1 MIQAMW
7 FLLAK
12 AALLSTSEMLWIG
25 ATLLLST
32 IPVEASTSQS
42 EYGRMPDGTAV
53 DIYTLTNSNGCVC
66 KVITFGAA
74 ISELD
79 VPDRTGKMGD
89 VVLGFDKLAEYV
101 KYRWCFG
108 AVCGRVANRIANG
121 RFTIGG
127 KTYALSINEKPNSL
141 QGGVVGF
148 DRIVWNAKAL
158 DSTAGPSV
166 VLHHVSPDG
175 EEGYPGTLTVR
186 VTYTLTNR
194 NELQIDYEATT
205 DKDTPVNLMN
215 HSFFNL
221 ACKGDVLGHVLQLKA
236 KRYVPTRSDLIPT
249 GEIAD
254 VAGGPLDFT
263 KAKAVG
269 KDIKMLPRERN
280 GYDNCFV
287 IDGGGGDVVLAA
299 RVYEPV
305 SGRSMEVWTDQPA
318 VQLYTS
324 NSFDGTLVGKRGWA
338 FPVHAG
344 ICLETQHY
352 PDSVNEPSFPTT
364 ILRPGEI
371 FHSTTIYR
379 FSTM

>member
-1 MIQAMW
+1 MISAMGLRFAKPA
-7 FLLAK
+7 FLFA
-12 AALLSTSEMLWIG
+12 SEMLWIG
-25 ATLLLST
+25 AVLLLT
-32 IPVEASTSQS
+32 MIPMGASTSKS
-42 EYGRMPDGTAV
+42 EYGRLPDGTAV

-66 KVITFGAA
+66 KLITFGAA
-74 ISELD
+74 ITELD
-79 VPDRTGKMGD
+79 VPDRSGKLDD
-89 VVLGFDKLAEYV
+89 VVLGFDNLAQYV
-101 KYRWCFG
+101 NNRWCFG

-121 RFTIGG
+121 RFTIDG
-127 KTYALSINEKPNSL
+127 KTYTLSINEKPNSL
-141 QGGVVGF
+141 MGGIVGF
-148 DRIVWNAKAL
+148 DRIVWNAEVM
-158 DSTAGPSV
+158 DSPAGPSV

-194 NELQIDYEATT
+194 NEIEINYEATT
-205 DKDTPVNLMN
+205 DKATPVNLMN

-249 GEIAD
+249 GEIAE
-254 VAGGPLDFT
+254 VTGGPLDFT
-263 KAKAVG
+263 TAKAIG
-269 KDIKMLPRERN
+269 KDIKMLPRDRN

-287 IDGGGGDVVLAA
+287 IDGGGREPVLAA

-324 NSFDGTLVGKRGWA
+324 NSFDGTLVGKRNQA
-338 FPVHAG
+338 FPPHAG

-352 PDSVNEPSFPTT
+352 PDSVNEPNFPNT
-364 ILRPGEI
+364 ILRPGDI
-371 FHSTTIYR
+371 FRSTTIYR